1 MAQTSSTLVLLPIVI
16 PLFGMATSLLL
27 YRHPRQQAAWSFGAI
42 FLSTATSAILL
53 YQVWQRNQAVVF
65 QLGAWPAPVGISI
78 VGDMLSATLAFMAQF
93 VLTTGFLYALGS
105 RDKVILYPGFFPL
118 FLGLAAG
125 LTGALLSGDLFNLF
139 VFAELL
145 VISGTVLTAISDDKY
160 GTEAAYKYFYVSL
173 LASISLL
180 IASGSLYASYG
191 TLNIADLAQRI
202 SASPDQPLTALAMV
216 LLMVTF
222 MIKGAVFPFHFWQPD
237 FHTTSP
243 TPVSAMLSSV
253 VVKLG
258 VYGFIRMTTLIFLPY
273 RGTIELVLIVLGA
286 FGVLFGGLS
295 AIGTNNVKRMLA
307 YSTVGQ
313 VGFILV
319 AIGWGTP
326 GALAAAVLF
335 TFNHSLIKSAM
346 LMLSGF
352 VASRSAIKSTAFS
365 VLRGIGKQLPFA
377 GALFLIGGLALAGI
391 PPTNGFLNKLALFRS
406 GIEAGEFASLA
417 FVAAASALTLIYV
430 MRAFQ
435 QIWWQTPA
443 EDVAT
448 KSSGDRLTAP
458 AILIALSLLLGLWGE
473 PLVRLAQ
480 DTAVWLNNPVN
491 YIQLVFGV

>member
-1 MAQTSSTLVLLPIVI
+1 MPISSTLVILPILI
-16 PLFGMATSLLL
+16 PLFGAAVAIAL
-27 YRHPRQQAAWSFGAI
+27 YRLPRIQATWAFGSIVSSMLA
-42 FLSTATSAILL
+42 SAGLL
-53 YQVWQRNQAVVF
+53 YQIWQHDQAVTL
-65 QLGAWPAPVGISI
+65 QLGAWPAPAGISI
-78 VGDMLSATLAFMAQF
+78 VGDLLSATLVFMAQF
-93 VLTTGFLYALGS
+93 VLSTGFLYALGS
-105 RDKVILYPGFFPL
+105 RDKAVHYPGFYPL
-118 FLGLAAG
+118 FLTLAAG
-125 LTGALLSGDLFNLF
+125 LSGALLSGDLFNLF

-145 VISGTVLTAISDDKY
+145 VISGTVLTAISDDHY
-160 GTEAAYKYFYVSL
+160 GTEAAYKYFYISL

-180 IASGSLYASYG
+180 IASGSLYSSYG
-191 TLNIADLAQRI
+191 TLNLADLSQRI
-202 SASPDQPLTALAMV
+202 SAHPERPLTTLAMV

-243 TPVSAMLSSV
+243 TPISAMLSSV

-273 RGTIELVLIVLGA
+273 RGTIEMVLILLGA

-295 AIGTNNVKRMLA
+295 AIGTDNVKRMLA

-326 GALAAAVLF
+326 AALATAVLF

-377 GALFLIGGLALAGI
+377 GVLFLIGGLALAGI

-406 GIEAGEFASLA
+406 GIEAGEFGTLA

-430 MRAFQ
+430 IRAFQ
-435 QIWWQTPA
+435 QIWWQSPGEGA
-443 EDVAT
+443 YP
-448 KSSGDRLTAP
+448 KPNGDRLAAP
-458 AILIALSLLLGLWGE
+458 AILIGLSLFLGLWGE

-480 DTAVWLNNPVN
+480 DTALWLNSPVN
-491 YIQLVFGV
+491 YLQLVLGI

>member
-1 MAQTSSTLVLLPIVI
+1 MMLISSTLVLLPILI
-16 PLFGMATSLLL
+16 PLFGAAAAIAL
-27 YRHPRQQAAWSFGAI
+27 YKLPRIQAAWAFGSI
-42 FLSTATSAILL
+42 VISMLTSAVLL
-53 YQVWQRNQAVVF
+53 YQVWQRGQAVIF
-65 QLGAWPAPVGISI
+65 QSGAWPAPAGISI
-78 VGDMLSATLAFMAQF
+78 VGDMLSATFVFMAQF
-93 VLTTGFLYALGS
+93 VLSTGFLYALGS
-105 RDKVILYPGFFPL
+105 RDKAMRYPGFYPL
-118 FLGLAAG
+118 FLTLAAG

-145 VISGTVLTAISDDKY
+145 VISGTVLTAISDDRY
-160 GTEAAYKYFYVSL
+160 GTEAAYKYFYISL

-180 IASGSLYASYG
+180 IASGSLYTSYG
-191 TLNIADLAQRI
+191 TLNLADLSQRI
-202 SASPDQPLTALAMV
+202 SAHPERPLTALAMV

-243 TPVSAMLSSV
+243 TPISAMLSSV

-273 RGTIELVLIVLGA
+273 RDTIEMVLILLGS

-295 AIGTNNVKRMLA
+295 AIGTDNVKRMLA

-326 GALAAAVLF
+326 AALAAAILF

-377 GALFLIGGLALAGI
+377 GLLFLIGGLALAGI

-430 MRAFQ
+430 IRAFQ
-435 QIWWQTPA
+435 QIWWQPPS
-443 EDVAT
+443 EGVYP
-448 KSSGDRLTAP
+448 KPKGDRLAAP
-458 AILIALSLLLGLWGE
+458 AILIALSLFLGLWGE

-480 DTAVWLNNPVN
+480 DTALWLNSPAN
-491 YIQLVFGV
+491 YLQLVFGV